1 MSAKAFMNQGDGD
14 SQISADRQGYDDGTD
29 RRSWKGEADMLHA
42 RLDAIEE
49 VARSTHDSII
59 GHIAEERETKA
70 AIDELIL
77 LWRGSKLVVSG
88 FKILIP
94 AVAALIGAVMWAK
107 DHIKL

>member
-14 SQISADRQGYDDGTD
+14 SQISADRQGYDGTD

-42 RLDAIEE
+42 RLDAIESLSRE
-49 VARSTHDSII
+49 THGLMA

-88 FKILIP
+88 FKLLIP
-94 AVAALIGAVMWAK
+94 IFAALLGAALWAK
-107 DHIKL
+107 DHVKW

>member
-1 MSAKAFMNQGDGD
+1 MSTKAFMNQGDGD
-14 SQISADRQGYDDGTD
+14 SQISADRQGYDGTD

-88 FKILIP
+88 FKLLIP
-94 AVAALIGAVMWAK
+94 IFAALLGAALWAK
-107 DHIKL
+107 DHVKW

>member
-1 MSAKAFMNQGDGD
+1 MSAKAFMNQDDGD
-14 SQISADRQGYDDGTD
+14 SQISADRQGYDGTD

-42 RLDAIEE
+42 RLDAIESLSRE
-49 VARSTHDSII
+49 THGLMA

>member
-14 SQISADRQGYDDGTD
+14 SQISADRQGYDGTD
-29 RRSWKGEADMLHA
+29 RRSWNGEADMLHA
-42 RLDAIEE
+42 RLDAIEV

-59 GHIAEERETKA
+59 VHIAEERETKA

-94 AVAALIGAVMWAK
+94 ILAALLGAALWLK
-107 DHIKL
+107 DHVKW

>member
-1 MSAKAFMNQGDGD
+1 MSAKAFMNQDDGD
-14 SQISADRQGYDDGTD
+14 SQISADRQGYDRTD

-42 RLDAIEE
+42 RLDAIEALSRE
-49 VARSTHDSII
+49 THGLMA

-88 FKILIP
+88 FKIMIP
-94 AVAALIGAVMWAK
+94 VCAALLGAALWFK
-107 DHIKL
+107 DHVKW